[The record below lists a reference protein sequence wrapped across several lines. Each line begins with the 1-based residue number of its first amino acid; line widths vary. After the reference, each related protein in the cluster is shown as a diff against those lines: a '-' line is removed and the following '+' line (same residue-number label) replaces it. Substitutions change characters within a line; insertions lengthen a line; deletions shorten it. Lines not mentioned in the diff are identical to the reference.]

1 MSAAYPLASRIGEE
15 LPDLA
20 MFGPSFKVK
29 GFSGKA
35 AAKGFKQ
42 AGMKGLRQG
51 VVNTNEF
58 AGDLAERG
66 GESALNMV
74 LAYRQSEDEKKLGM
88 PGKSAWDI
96 LAEGALGAVMQG
108 DTRVGRAVYGGLNR
122 LTDPGMIQQAI
133 NRTAPGAMPEAGA
146 MPMPP
151 AVDTGSAMRPG
162 MRRFNLGGRIESG
175 VDAEGSPIIK
185 GARYAVYDPETR
197 KAQVY
202 TDNEFALEGTR
213 TRKAAQSLQGT
224 STIFK
229 RQPVI
234 QYDDKVTGSQRQILG
249 ITRDA
254 GVLVRD
260 YTNDGKSTISAVPL
274 SEIRNAKINKRINEV
289 IENQG
294 VKPNTRP
301 LDCFEVI
308 HNGSVVEIWPTTSIT
323 WSRMLTKLLGYTDVI
338 MVLPSAGSTIA

>member
-1 MSAAYPLASRIGEE
+1 MGYAMDTLNDAAMNVILGRDNAARLQQRKQELSAQYPLAARMGEE
-15 LPDLA
+15 LPDLT

-29 GFSGKA
+29 GWSGKA
-35 AAKGFKQ
+35 ARQGFKQ
-42 AGMKGLRQG
+42 SGFKGLRQG
-51 VVNTNEF
+51 VVDHHEF

-74 LAYRQSEDEKKLGM
+74 LAYKQSEDEKKLGM

-108 DTRVGRAVYGGLNR
+108 DTRFGRAVYGGLNK

-133 NRTAPGAMPEAGA
+133 NRTAPGATA
-146 MPMPP
+146 MPMSP
-151 AVDTGSAMRPG
+151 AGDTGSAMRPG

-175 VDAEGSPIIK
+175 VDADGSPIIK

-229 RQPVI
+229 RQPI
-234 QYDDKVTGSQRQILG
+234 ISYDDKVVGGQRQILG

-260 YTNDGKSTISAVPL
+260 YTNDGN
-274 SEIRNAKINKRINEV
+274 SEHVDVGKLFGRDGSNEESDDEFV
-289 IENQG
+289 
-294 VKPNTRP
+294 
-301 LDCFEVI
+301 
-308 HNGSVVEIWPTTSIT
+308 
-323 WSRMLTKLLGYTDVI
+323 
-338 MVLPSAGSTIA
+338 